1 MKKSYVYIKKE
12 ILENMVKILSFI
24 GDLTIN
30 DDVKKIL
37 AERTSIIL
45 SFYKKNENIY
55 CKFKVKEYLMK
66 SEKVKTIEEILFS
79 HKFTKNNEEY
89 LFLGDDEELFN
100 LLKSKIEKILQNRNY
115 KRTL

>member
-1 MKKSYVYIKKE
+1 MNQCEYYFPIYKKLSEKSYVYIKKE

-66 SEKVKTIEEILFS
+66 YEKVKTIEENIIF
-79 HKFTKNNEEY
+79 
-89 LFLGDDEELFN
+89 
-100 LLKSKIEKILQNRNY
+100 I
-115 KRTL
+115 